1 MSVRFAIV
9 GTVSDGLEQ
18 AVRRL
23 DERVVRDAD
32 VRASCWYGPP
42 PEDDCP
48 CGSHRQAT
56 RCHRA
61 NDGSWMA
68 EPPPPL
74 LTGPRTGYANA
85 GCYARASKDC
95 DEELTREHFISDDVL
110 SAISAD
116 GKVVVVEGAAWQD
129 KTERR
134 KTIGRESL
142 SRKMLCRRHNNAL
155 SSLDKMAAEFFRYFL
170 EDHLDIFKYL
180 GNDDRD
186 SFPRGFT
193 MVSGPYIELWMLK
206 VIWGAIEAGAI
217 EVDGLTAY
225 RLRLGVTSQQLAEIL
240 WRGAEWP
247 KTWGLYVLLDHDRD
261 HPSIPNAIC
270 LRPASMGSEILGGY
284 VQIAGFEFLISFETP
299 PVRRIYRP
307 CGITFT
313 RVGFP
318 TNSYKM
324 VAFAWPEI
332 GHPIINVVSQVPP
345 HEDYSVP
352 GNPRAA
358 ALQGRIAAG
367 SLNVT
372 PVPSQ
377 PRRGYGPNRL

>member
-1 MSVRFAIV
+1 MSE
-9 GTVSDGLEQ
+9 GLERPI
-18 AVRRL
+18 RRL
-23 DERVVRDAD
+23 DERVVRDAA
-32 VRASCWYGPP
+32 VRPSRWYGPP

-48 CGSHRQAT
+48 CGSGRQAT

-61 NDGSWMA
+61 SDGSWIA

-74 LTGPRTGYANA
+74 LTGPRTGYANP

-95 DEELTREHFISDDVL
+95 DEELTREHFISDDL
-110 SAISAD
+110 LGSISWD

-129 KTERR
+129 KTAKR
-134 KTIGRESL
+134 KTIGRGSL

-155 SSLDKMAAEFFRYFL
+155 SPLDKMAAEFFRLLL
-170 EDHLDIFKYL
+170 EDHVDIFKYL
-180 GNDDRD
+180 GNDDRG

-193 MVSGPYIELWMLK
+193 MVSGPHIELWMLK
-206 VIWGAIEAGAI
+206 VIWGAIEAGAM
-217 EVDGLTAY
+217 EVDGHTAY
-225 RLRLGVTSQQLAEIL
+225 RFRLGVTTEQLAEIL
-240 WRGAEWP
+240 WRGAPWP
-247 KTWGLYVLLDHDRD
+247 AAWGLYVLLDHDSD
-261 HPSIPNAIC
+261 QPSIPRAIRI
-270 LRPASMGSEILGGY
+270 RPASMGSEILGGY

-307 CGITFT
+307 CGITFS

-318 TNSYKM
+318 VNSYKM

-332 GHPIINVVSQVPP
+332 GHPIINVVSNVPP
-345 HEDYSVP
+345 EEDYSVP
-352 GNPRAA
+352 SNARAA
-358 ALQGRIAAG
+358 ANFGRIAAG

-377 PRRGYGPNRL
+377 PRRTYRPNRP